1 MKRDELQ
8 KILRAYMEEHG
19 AMEFLWTVDDELLR
33 PTIHHKRHEMICAQ
47 GDFRGTFD
55 YNRGLLVVSIGVYGN
70 SEVTPV
76 TFSTCMMIL
85 NIDDGFWRAES
96 KHFATIAEAQ
106 ELADK
111 VSDEFVDKIGTKLP
125 TEDKLNE
132 FLRPFG
138 MSGHSEG

>member
-33 PTIHHKRHEMICAQ
+33 PTIHKNRHEMICST
-47 GDFRGTFD
+47 GDFRGNFD
-55 YNRGLLVVSIGVYGN
+55 YDRGFLVVSISVYWERDELYSVN
-70 SEVTPV
+70 MPI
-76 TFSTCMMIL
+76 F
-85 NIDDGFWRAES
+85 NIDDGIWRAVS
-96 KHFATIAEAQ
+96 KNFDTKEEAQ

-111 VSDEFVDKIGTKLP
+111 VASGFVKNFGTKLP
-125 TEDKLNE
+125 TEDELNE

-138 MSGHSEG
+138 MYGHSEG